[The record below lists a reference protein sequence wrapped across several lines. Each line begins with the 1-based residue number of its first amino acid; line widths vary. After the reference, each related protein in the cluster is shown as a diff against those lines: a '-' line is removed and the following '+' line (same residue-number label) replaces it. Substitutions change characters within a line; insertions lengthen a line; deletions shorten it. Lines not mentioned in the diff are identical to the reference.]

1 MLVRVLSDFIPQ
13 LKCVYEYKQAFAS
26 TYNSDRDLEGSEV
39 VEVAILYFRWMVF
52 MSSRRIDRQV
62 VRP

>member
-13 LKCVYEYKQAFAS
+13 LKCLYEYKQAFAS

-39 VEVAILYFRWMVF
+39 VEVAILYFVSWF
-52 MSSRRIDRQV
+52 L
-62 VRP
+62 